1 MARHIA
7 RRSDQRD
14 SGQATVEFGV
24 MLMMLMTLVVAALE
38 FGRAWNA
45 STIVT
50 QASREGARVAAVSCS
65 INPACSTAVD
75 TSVTN
80 ALTGLDLAAAAWTV
94 TPGPYVSGSAVTVHV
109 DYSVTPVSPLVA
121 GLIPG
126 GVFTIAS
133 DTTMRLE

>member
-1 MARHIA
+1 MSWRGAIEA
-7 RRSDQRD
+7 DTSD

-24 MLMMLMTLVVAALE
+24 MLLMLMTLVVCALE

-65 INPACSTAVD
+65 INPGCGASVD

-80 ALTGLDLAAAAWTV
+80 ALTGLNIAAADWTV
-94 TPGPYVSGSAVTVHV
+94 TPGPYVSGTAVTVHV
-109 DYSVTPVSPLVA
+109 DYTVTPVSSLVA
-121 GLIPG
+121 ALIPG
-126 GVFTIAS
+126 GVFTIGS